1 MRAKIIQIGNSKGL
15 RLSKTMLKKYDF
27 GEEVNLRLEESCII
41 IEPLPRTRKNWEAAF
56 IQMRENRDDENLLDD
71 VFSDESFE
79 EWS

>member
-41 IEPLPRTRKNWEAAF
+41 IEPVPKARKGWEESF
-56 IQMRENRDDENLLDD
+56 IQMRKNGDDEILLGDI
-71 VFSDESFE
+71 FPDESFE
-79 EWS
+79 EWT